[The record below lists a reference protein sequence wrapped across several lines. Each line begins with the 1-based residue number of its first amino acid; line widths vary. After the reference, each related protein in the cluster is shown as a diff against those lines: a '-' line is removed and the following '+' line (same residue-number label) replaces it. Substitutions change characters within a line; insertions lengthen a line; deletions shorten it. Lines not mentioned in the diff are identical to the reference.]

1 MNDVINSFK
10 ENLNKIRQLGY
21 VKAINNQNSGIGLT
35 LENLLGKEVDNYPFP
50 DYKNTIEIKTKLAFS
65 TKPVHLFK
73 LTPEGTSFI
82 ESKRL
87 LKEYGYYTHDN
98 LFKAFNGTVFSNKM
112 VKIGLF
118 NYYSL
123 KVNYKEEKICLMV
136 YNNEKELIDNSTYWT
151 FEKIENALL
160 RKLKYLAFIQV
171 WSTTRGGTKYY
182 KYFKYNIYKFSN
194 IYTFLNLI
202 DNGII
207 SVTFSI
213 DVYKDTK
220 NYGKIHDHGTTFDIK
235 KEDLDK
241 LFFLIC

>member
-1 MNDVINSFK
+1 MI
-10 ENLNKIRQLGY
+10 
-21 VKAINNQNSGIGLT
+21 
-35 LENLLGKEVDNYPFP
+35 
-50 DYKNTIEIKTKLAFS
+50 
-65 TKPVHLFK
+65 
-73 LTPEGTSFI
+73 
-82 ESKRL
+82 
-87 LKEYGYYTHDN
+87 
-98 LFKAFNGTVFSNKM
+98 
-112 VKIGLF
+112 
-118 NYYSL
+118 
-123 KVNYKEEKICLMV
+123 
-136 YNNEKELIDNSTYWT
+136 YNNEKNLIDNNTYWT

-171 WSTTRGGTKYY
+171 WSTNRNGTKYY

-202 DNGII
+202 DKGII

-213 DVYKDTK
+213 DSYKDAK